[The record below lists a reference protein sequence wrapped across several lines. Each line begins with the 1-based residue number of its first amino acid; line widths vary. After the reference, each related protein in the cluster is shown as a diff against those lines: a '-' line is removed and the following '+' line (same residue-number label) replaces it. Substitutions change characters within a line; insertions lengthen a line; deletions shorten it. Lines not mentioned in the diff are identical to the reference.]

1 MWLLIFFL
9 TIVGFLALAL
19 ISPVQINF
27 RYVLDKGNIEAP
39 DGVVE
44 LSSPGTGVQIKLL
57 WGLIKFRLRLSSA
70 SLGYRAL
77 KPILKLRARI
87 TGRQKTMARKK
98 ARITPERAH
107 QLYKLAVKI
116 YNATLPANKYF
127 LGGVTVHRFSWRT
140 GISLFEA
147 DQTGLAVGGL
157 WFVKSNL
164 SAQIYRLIKK
174 PAPRPELEV
183 QPLFKDQL
191 ILWVRLNFDFSI
203 RMSRM
208 VAAGLLAAWLYLTQR
223 RS

>member
-9 TIVGFLALAL
+9 ITCGIFVLTL
-19 ISPVQINF
+19 ISPVHVNF

-57 WGLIKFRLRLSSA
+57 WGLIKFHLRLSSA

-77 KPILKLRARI
+77 KPILKLRTRI
-87 TGRQKTMARKK
+87 AGRQKTVARKK
-98 ARITPERAH
+98 ARISPERAYR
-107 QLYKLAVKI
+107 LYQLAVKI
-116 YNATLPANKYF
+116 YNATLPANRYF
-127 LGGVTVHRFSWRT
+127 LEGVTVHRFSWRT

-147 DQTGLAVGGL
+147 DQTGLAVAGL

-164 SAQIYRLIKK
+164 SSQIYRLIKK
-174 PAPRPELEV
+174 PAPLPELEV

-191 ILWVRLNFDFSI
+191 ILWVRLNFNFSI
-203 RMSRM
+203 RMGRM
-208 VAAGLLAAWLYLTQR
+208 MAAGLLAAWLYLTQR